1 MRHMSTGKTLQ
12 INSTSSAETE
22 ALAAK
27 IARRLKGGELIEL
40 ASDLGGGK
48 TTFVRGLVGAL
59 GSPDKVASPTFTIG
73 KVYETDKF
81 EVHHFDFY
89 RLQDAGLAVYELQD
103 LLGDPGIVIVMEW
116 AQIVSHV
123 LPKERLSITFT
134 RTGDDSRT
142 LTLAYSESM
151 AYLVEDL

>member
-1 MRHMSTGKTLQ
+1 
-12 INSTSSAETE
+12 
-22 ALAAK
+22 
-27 IARRLKGGELIEL
+27 
-40 ASDLGGGK
+40 
-48 TTFVRGLVGAL
+48 L

-116 AQIVSHV
+116 AQVVSHV

-142 LTLAYSESM
+142 LTLAYPESM
-151 AYLVEDL
+151 TYLVEDL